1 MDIFPTTALK
11 GKIAITA
18 ADSAGDTTTTIVNA
32 SQSGARTYT
41 IPDAGASS
49 SFVMLA
55 GAQTLTGAKTM
66 TGANVI
72 THANSG
78 GCLILDTGA
87 DHSIS
92 LTTGSDEA
100 ADRVLTIPAMGGADT
115 LMTLGAPG
123 TVTGTMTLSATAGK
137 VVRTGQR
144 YQGSIAGGKVGGTA
158 GFVLAAASNIFA
170 ATVPASTTG
179 AKFIVPLPQIKTG
192 DIITAFGL
200 LGQIE
205 SAGNTVTV
213 DVDLRGAATA
223 AGDFVDASI
232 STMTQISVTADTAVD
247 STQDKTGLS
256 TTALQTTQY
265 YLVVTVTTNAST
277 DFDLRGVSVVVTEQ

>member
-1 MDIFPTTALK
+1 MAVPFTTV
-11 GKIAITA
+11 GRTTVRWCGSQI
-18 ADSAGDTTTTIVNA
+18 TTT
-32 SQSGARTYT
+32 
-41 IPDAGASS
+41 
-49 SFVMLA
+49 
-55 GAQTLTGAKTM
+55 
-66 TGANVI
+66 
-72 THANSG
+72 
-78 GCLILDTGA
+78 
-87 DHSIS
+87 
-92 LTTGSDEA
+92 
-100 ADRVLTIPAMGGADT
+100 
-115 LMTLGAPG
+115 GAP
-123 TVTGTMTLSATAGK
+123 AWF
-137 VVRTGQR
+137 VV
-144 YQGSIAGGKVGGTA
+144 
-158 GFVLAAASNIFA
+158 NCCA